1 MNRTHASMLLPPL
14 GACACRLDRICQE
27 ELRKWPCLIAA
38 PRVRESPCTHA
49 HAVHMPM
56 PASRPRPRRM
66 DALPFVCASVHV
78 PHCWVQWTHTHKASH
93 CTQCMEG
100 AHTHSAPNVLTAPS
114 IIARIVCHAEWLVP
128 NRPHSVV
135 PQQPMPDVRQRI
147 HADNGQALRPRLLLR
162 KLSER
167 GQPGDL

>member
-49 HAVHMPM
+49 HAAHIPM
-56 PASRPRPRRM
+56 PASRPRPRRSE
-66 DALPFVCASVHV
+66 DGCFAFLCARRCTCHIAG
-78 PHCWVQWTHTHKASH
+78 CIGHTHKASH
-93 CTQCMEG
+93 CAQSMEG
-100 AHTHSAPNVLTAPS
+100 AHTHSERSNRAIHHCTDC
-114 IIARIVCHAEWLVP
+114 VCHAEWP
-128 NRPHSVV
+128 IRNRPLSVV

-147 HADNGQALRPRLLLR
+147 HADNGQALRSQLL
-162 KLSER
+162 
-167 GQPGDL
+167 